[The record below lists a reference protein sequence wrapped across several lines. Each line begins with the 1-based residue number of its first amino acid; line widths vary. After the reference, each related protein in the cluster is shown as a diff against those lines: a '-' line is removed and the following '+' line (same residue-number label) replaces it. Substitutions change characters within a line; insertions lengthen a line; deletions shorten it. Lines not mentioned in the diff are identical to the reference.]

1 LAINATVCKT
11 TAPPACNDG
20 TTPMGW
26 SSRGSWRL
34 AREAGRTTGWE
45 KKAPF
50 MEAMLAEAQ
59 QEQAD
64 YYHCQTKG

>member
-1 LAINATVCKT
+1 
-11 TAPPACNDG
+11 
-20 TTPMGW
+20 MGW